1 MFFLHFISNQI
12 GTAFKHI
19 DTTGTQNPEKLCFVG
34 QQLKK
39 LTQTLIDCFRRIH
52 SSINYF
58 NIGFGYKQW
67 SKVIMKH
74 CKYNNSSSPVRK

>member
-67 SKVIMKH
+67 SKVVMKR
-74 CKYNNSSSPVRK
+74 CKYNNLSSTVRK